1 LLGVRVALE
10 GKPPPEKRVGRLT
23 SQPICCILVLI
34 MIGQQEIAL
43 ILERCRRLPPAKGNY
58 LENDY
63 VTNLLLTVLD
73 YQLRGHIVEKAIAF
87 FREKRRSEIRTA
99 DDLKGLL
106 ARYPDD
112 DNGNTRLAQ
121 YLWGYRYWNRA
132 HQLRELLAYFESIGV
147 MSQEALRQWAGR
159 SSFEGDFKGRIRGL
173 GFAVYQ
179 WLVMRQGMPTIKPDV
194 HVRRFVESI
203 IRRSLTDD
211 ELVQALEEVAR
222 RLGLKAYELD
232 WRIWEYQKNTT
243 R

>member
-1 LLGVRVALE
+1 
-10 GKPPPEKRVGRLT
+10 
-23 SQPICCILVLI
+23 
-34 MIGQQEIAL
+34 MIDQQEFDL
-43 ILERCRRLPPAKGNY
+43 ILERCKELAPAKGMY

-73 YQLRGHIVEKAIAF
+73 YQLEGRIVEKAIAF
-87 FREKRRSEIRTA
+87 FREKRRSGIRTA
-99 DDLKGLL
+99 ADLKGLL

-112 DNGNTRLAQ
+112 QTGNTRLAQ
-121 YLWGYRYWNRA
+121 YLWGYKYWNRA

-147 MSQEALRQWAGR
+147 MSQEALRQSAGS

-179 WLVMRQGMPTIKPDV
+179 WLVMRQGVATIKPDV

-203 IRRSLTDD
+203 IRRSPTDD

-222 RLGLKAYELD
+222 RLGVKAYELD
-232 WRIWEYQKNTT
+232 WRIWEYQKNAS

>member
-1 LLGVRVALE
+1 
-10 GKPPPEKRVGRLT
+10 
-23 SQPICCILVLI
+23 
-34 MIGQQEIAL
+34 MIDQQEFDL
-43 ILERCRRLPPAKGNY
+43 IFERCKELPPAKGNY

-73 YQLRGHIVEKAIAF
+73 YQLQGRIVEKAIAF
-87 FREKRRSEIRTA
+87 FRENRRTEIRTA
-99 DDLKGLL
+99 GDLKGLL

-112 DNGNTRLAQ
+112 QTGNTRLAQ
-121 YLWGYRYWNRA
+121 YLWGYKYWNRA

-147 MSQEALRQWAGR
+147 MSQEALRQWAGS

-179 WLVMRQGMPTIKPDV
+179 WLVMRQGVATIKPDV
-194 HVRRFVESI
+194 HVRRFVQSI
-203 IRRSLTDD
+203 IHRSPTDD
-211 ELVQALEEVAR
+211 ELVEALEKVAT

-232 WRIWEYQKNTT
+232 WRIWEYQRDTK

>member
-1 LLGVRVALE
+1 
-10 GKPPPEKRVGRLT
+10 
-23 SQPICCILVLI
+23 
-34 MIGQQEIAL
+34 MIDQQEFDL
-43 ILERCRRLPPAKGNY
+43 IFERCKELAPAKGMY
-58 LENDY
+58 LEDDY

-73 YQLRGHIVEKAIAF
+73 YQLQGRIVERAIAF
-87 FREKRRSEIRTA
+87 FRDKRRGEIRTA
-99 DDLKGLL
+99 ADLKGLL

-112 DNGNTRLAQ
+112 QTGNTRLAQ

-179 WLVMRQGMPTIKPDV
+179 WLVMRQGVLTIKPDI
-194 HVRRFVESI
+194 HVRRLVESAI
-203 IRRSLTDD
+203 DRSPTDG
-211 ELVQALEEVAR
+211 EIVEVLEEVAR

-232 WRIWEYQKNTT
+232 WRIWEYQKNA
-243 R
+243 RR

>member
-1 LLGVRVALE
+1 
-10 GKPPPEKRVGRLT
+10 
-23 SQPICCILVLI
+23 

-87 FREKRRSEIRTA
+87 FPEKRRSEIRTA

-121 YLWGYRYWNRA
+121 YLWGYKCWNRA

-147 MSQEALRQWAGR
+147 TSQKALKRWAQFSNFDR
-159 SSFEGDFKGRIRGL
+159 DFRGRIPGL

-179 WLVMRQGMPTIKPDV
+179 WLVIRQGVPTIKPDV
-194 HVRRFVESI
+194 HVRRFVKSI
-203 IRRSLTDD
+203 IHRSPTDD
-211 ELVQALEEVAR
+211 ELVQALEKVAR
-222 RLGLKAYELD
+222 MLALKAYELD
-232 WRIWEYQKNTT
+232 WRIWEYQKNS
-243 R
+243 RR